1 MERIFENIVRSMES
15 KEEVSSHPPDG
26 FDERGRARRG
36 EAKRR
41 VKTGPEAGPAKTHVP
56 TMRVKCIVLHSD
68 APCFP

>member
-36 EAKRR
+36 E
-41 VKTGPEAGPAKTHVP
+41 EASKNWAGSWSRKNA
-56 TMRVKCIVLHSD
+56 RADD
-68 APCFP
+68 ARKMHRSAQ